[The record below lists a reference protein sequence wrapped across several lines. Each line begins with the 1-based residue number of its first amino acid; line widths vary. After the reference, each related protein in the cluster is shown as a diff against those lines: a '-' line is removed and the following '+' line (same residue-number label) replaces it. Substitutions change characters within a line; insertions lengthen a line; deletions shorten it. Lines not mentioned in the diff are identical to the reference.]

1 MTILLLFILSLEQC
15 YELTRVGLSHLGR
28 HCLNL
33 ASLRLRMC
41 LFEGDFS
48 ALSSLP
54 KLKSLE
60 VVPSTGHE
68 DVEELKRMNPNV
80 LVKKWYGD

>member
-1 MTILLLFILSLEQC
+1 MLILLLFPLSLVQC
-15 YELTRVGLSHLGR
+15 HELTRVGLSHLGR
-28 HCLNL
+28 HCFNL

-41 LFEGDFS
+41 LFEGDLS

-54 KLKSLE
+54 NLKSLE

-68 DVEELKRMNPNV
+68 DVEELKRNNPNV